1 MDKLKKI
8 FASVLHIPES
18 EVTDTM
24 SPENTESWDSLSVI
38 ILLSEIEKA
47 FGVTFTF
54 DEAMSV
60 TDFGSACK
68 LLASKGTTL

>member
-8 FASVLHIPES
+8 FARVLSIPES
-18 EVTDTM
+18 AVTDTL

-38 ILLSEIEKA
+38 ILLSEIEKG

-54 DEAMSV
+54 DEVISV
-60 TDFGSACK
+60 TDFDSACK
-68 LLASKGTTL
+68 LLASKGIAL

>member
-18 EVTDTM
+18 GVTDAV
-24 SPENTESWDSLSVI
+24 SLENTESWDSLSVI
-38 ILLSEIEKA
+38 ILLSEMEKG

-54 DEAMSV
+54 DEVTSV

-68 LLASKGTTL
+68 LLSSKGVVL